1 MRYDAKGCPRL
12 VSRTR
17 RVDIFRAAT
26 TSGTLRM
33 DAWVRVR
40 GRTREMS
47 GPGIMRKQNHWIHQV
62 IRRGK
67 VRRGTRQSRERREE
81 RQTVPRRVEKVC
93 WAAAWTMTLE
103 GVSRAKVCR

>member
-1 MRYDAKGCPRL
+1 M
-12 VSRTR
+12 
-17 RVDIFRAAT
+17 FRAAT

-33 DAWVRVR
+33 EAWVRVS
-40 GRTREMS
+40 GRTRLMS
-47 GPGIMRKQNHWIHQV
+47 GPGMMRKQNHWIHQV

-67 VRRGTRQSRERREE
+67 AMRGTRQRRERREE

-103 GVSRAKVCR
+103 GVSLANVCR